1 LPGIIPLIS
10 LPKLEREGLLPKE
23 AIADLNLLRA
33 HNSILFD
40 FAVKRAL
47 NWQGKKLAPRIFASR
62 RLFET

>member
-1 LPGIIPLIS
+1 
-10 LPKLEREGLLPKE
+10 LEREGLLPKE